1 MQILLSSFFRVFV
14 CCVSMLL
21 IQVHMSLPLSA
32 VPPDSAAVGVGH
44 PHPVPVVMW
53 NRPIVVFRTN
63 YEELTPSDRAKYA
76 IERLNQM
83 PADLPEYR
91 VAAVDVIEAGKRLAW
106 IKVNG
111 RIMFGV
117 LEGEEDVL
125 GGETYELHKQRTVKA
140 VSDWLYARKA
150 QYEVPL
156 LLQTLG
162 LALLFTVL
170 GALSAFAVSRS
181 VGWAL
186 SLPRKLESASFQR
199 FVIAGNNVGPY
210 IASFLHGL
218 LKILEG
224 VLLFSIFYLWLTSVL
239 SVFPYTEPWSRE
251 LSGFLFTLLSDFGHG
266 LLVSIPGFFTIAVIF
281 FVTRLVVRVITA
293 FFKAVEDD
301 TLQLRWFEPETA
313 KATRRIIVVLI
324 WIFALIIAYPLIP
337 GSQTKAFQ
345 GVSVFLGL
353 MLSLGSAGLVGQLI
367 GGVVAVYTRAFQR
380 GDYVRIGEHEGV
392 VEELGILAAK
402 IVTIRKEEVT
412 IPNALLMSSTTIN
425 YTRQSRRDGAI
436 VATGVT
442 IGYDAPWR
450 QVHAMLILAAERTK
464 GILSTPKPFVLQK
477 ALSDFYVE
485 YTLMSRIERP
495 EERYYILS
503 ELHGHIQDV
512 FNEYGVQIMSP
523 NFVMQPDKEVV
534 VPKEQ
539 WYADPGNAGA
549 RQGGTGAKS

>member
-1 MQILLSSFFRVFV
+1 MDILLTSFFRVFV

-21 IQVHMSLPLSA
+21 IQIHTSLPLSA
-32 VPPDSAAVGVGH
+32 VQPDSTVVGADH
-44 PHPVPVVMW
+44 PKPVPVVMW
-53 NRPIVVFRTN
+53 NRPIVVFRSN

-91 VAAVDVIEAGKRLAW
+91 VAAVDVIEGGKRLAW

-117 LEGEEDVL
+117 LEGEEDVP

-140 VSDWLYARKA
+140 VSDWLYARKT
-150 QYEVPL
+150 QYQVPL

-162 LALLFTVL
+162 LALLFTML

-186 SLPRKLESASFQR
+186 LLLKRLESDSFKR
-199 FVIAGNNVGPY
+199 FVIAGNSVGPY
-210 IASFLHGL
+210 IASFVHGL

-224 VLLFSIFYLWLTSVL
+224 VLLFSIVYLWLTSVL
-239 SVFPYTEPWSRE
+239 SVFPYTEPWARE
-251 LSGFLFTLLSDFGHG
+251 LSGFLFALLSDFGHG
-266 LLVSIPGFFTIAVIF
+266 LLLSIPSLFTIAVIF
-281 FVTRLVVRVITA
+281 FVARLIVRVITA

-313 KATRRIIVVLI
+313 KATRRIIVVLV

-380 GDYVRIGEHEGV
+380 GDYVRIGEHEGI

-425 YTRQSRRDGAI
+425 YTRQSRQDGAV

-450 QVHAMLILAAERTK
+450 QVHAMLLLAAGRTK
-464 GILSTPKPFVLQK
+464 GIRSIPKPYVLQK

-485 YTLMSRIERP
+485 YSLMIRIDRP
-495 EERYYILS
+495 EQRYYILS

-523 NFVMQPDKEVV
+523 NFVTQPDQEVV
-534 VPKEQ
+534 VPKER

-549 RQGGTGAKS
+549 QQGGT